1 MIVRTKLI
9 NGGICAPEGFL
20 AAGFAAGLKKSGK
33 KDLALIYAKQPCSA
47 AGVFTTNRFK
57 AAPVLVSIEN
67 LKKGRAQAVV
77 INSGNANACTGK
89 QGIID
94 AKQMASSA
102 AEALGISKDSVLVAS
117 TGIIGRLLPMKKV
130 LGGIWAVSRMIKKAG
145 CADAAEAILTTDT
158 RKKEIALEVDIDKKN
173 SFKIAGIA
181 KGSGMICPDVATMIA
196 VITTDADIDP
206 KTLKTALKQV
216 CDDSFNMIT
225 VDNDM
230 STNDTVF
237 CLASRLSAK
246 IKKGKTFE
254 VFCASLKEVCL
265 YLAKEMVR
273 DGEGATKLFEVLVK
287 GAASEKD
294 AGKIAKAAAGSNL
307 LKCAVCGSDPNWGRV
322 IAAAGYA
329 GVEFDPDR
337 VDVHLENIALVKKG
351 RPLPFD
357 AAKAKKLM
365 DRKEMRFTINLNSG
379 SASSSAFGCDLTE
392 GYIDINARYHT

>member
-1 MIVRTKLI
+1 MKRSWRHL
-9 NGGICAPEGFL
+9 GG
-20 AAGFAAGLKKSGK
+20 
-33 KDLALIYAKQPCSA
+33 
-47 AGVFTTNRFK
+47 
-57 AAPVLVSIEN
+57 
-67 LKKGRAQAVV
+67 
-77 INSGNANACTGK
+77 
-89 QGIID
+89 
-94 AKQMASSA
+94 
-102 AEALGISKDSVLVAS
+102 VAHDKE
-117 TGIIGRLLPMKKV
+117 GRLQRC
-130 LGGIWAVSRMIKKAG
+130 GGG
-145 CADAAEAILTTDT
+145 AILTTDT
-158 RKKEIALEVDIDKKN
+158 RKKEIALEVGIDKKN

-181 KGSGMICPDVATMIA
+181 KGSGMICPNVACAERSRSATMIT

-206 KTLKTALKQV
+206 VMLRAALKQAASA
-216 CDDSFNMIT
+216 SFNMIT

-254 VFCASLKEVCL
+254 AFCAALKEVCL

-294 AGKIAKAAAGSNL
+294 AGKIAKAAAGSSL
-307 LKCAVCGSDPNWGRV
+307 LKCAVYGSDPNWGRV

-329 GVEFDPDR
+329 GVEFDPER
-337 VDVHLENIALVKKG
+337 VDVHLESIALVKKG

-365 DRKEMRFTINLNSG
+365 DQKEMKFTINLNSG